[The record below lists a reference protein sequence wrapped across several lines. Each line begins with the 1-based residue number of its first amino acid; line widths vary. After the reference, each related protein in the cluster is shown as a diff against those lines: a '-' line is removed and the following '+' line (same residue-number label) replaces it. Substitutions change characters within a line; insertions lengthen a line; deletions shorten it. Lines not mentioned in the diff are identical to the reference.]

1 MQKLRGYLALGIFI
15 MGIVSFLCLLLPLIE
30 ITDDA
35 LMLMMLAVPPLIC
48 GLIIALA
55 LHMLLY
61 TLLLVLYGCRIQ
73 LVALYFLHI
82 RRKTVGWRVQ
92 YLPAAERK
100 VGILLAAVPWEQET
114 GDLQQRAQIV
124 LYYVQSVLAILFYAL
139 AVNLYGTAS
148 AIACLVLA
156 WGYAFL
162 SIIMPPSEI
171 RKRFQPE
178 KRRKMWQ
185 MQCLLAENLT
195 DHLFTE
201 MPEEYFAPPD
211 KIQDQNDAALMINCS
226 ARLMMQNRYGEALD
240 ILTMLALEHREQT
253 KRLWWQL
260 IPRGVLCELALDK
273 PGYFLKEYD
282 TLYMQKELRKH
293 EKQPLVWRTAYA
305 VRRRRAEGGAVPQ
318 AVPAPHPPYD
328 HAALLS
334 VDDRQNG
341 AGKGN
346 LRSKKGKGSA
356 RMKNRTFQRLFPLL
370 RMGSILLA
378 AVLFCA
384 ALIGV
389 NAQLTVGTNEERNLA
404 TYLGLALTAVVTY
417 LLQDV
422 PKMLVGRH
430 FGWKLVRYEAF
441 GRVYQADG
449 TGAFVRVP
457 VPAQSRLRYQPYLLP
472 PEDAPR
478 HDVTL
483 YTLCPLLYGGALA
496 VVFGVLTLLTLGRP
510 VSLVLCELAMGGVV
524 LVMTCILPMDERF
537 IASPMAIA
545 RMLRDPEQLAEWLY
559 FARMKANGGV
569 EVTDVSIENIPQ
581 PATVKTCQDAICVF
595 QRAQIALMVQCDA
608 RKAYGLM
615 KQVLESEARLS
626 YTAWK
631 LLLSDGVVAEL
642 LAGEPGEFTALYRGK
657 AGAAIRQVMFRM
669 VDYALPAYAVAM
681 LVTHEA
687 REAEVVRN
695 TLAPV
700 REKMPELDALMKAIE
715 EKAARIEN

>member
-1 MQKLRGYLALGIFI
+1 
-15 MGIVSFLCLLLPLIE
+15 
-30 ITDDA
+30 
-35 LMLMMLAVPPLIC
+35 
-48 GLIIALA
+48 
-55 LHMLLY
+55 
-61 TLLLVLYGCRIQ
+61 
-73 LVALYFLHI
+73 
-82 RRKTVGWRVQ
+82 
-92 YLPAAERK
+92 
-100 VGILLAAVPWEQET
+100 
-114 GDLQQRAQIV
+114 
-124 LYYVQSVLAILFYAL
+124 
-139 AVNLYGTAS
+139 
-148 AIACLVLA
+148 
-156 WGYAFL
+156 
-162 SIIMPPSEI
+162 
-171 RKRFQPE
+171 
-178 KRRKMWQ
+178 
-185 MQCLLAENLT
+185 
-195 DHLFTE
+195 
-201 MPEEYFAPPD
+201 
-211 KIQDQNDAALMINCS
+211 
-226 ARLMMQNRYGEALD
+226 
-240 ILTMLALEHREQT
+240 
-253 KRLWWQL
+253 
-260 IPRGVLCELALDK
+260 
-273 PGYFLKEYD
+273 
-282 TLYMQKELRKH
+282 
-293 EKQPLVWRTAYA
+293 
-305 VRRRRAEGGAVPQ
+305 
-318 AVPAPHPPYD
+318 
-328 HAALLS
+328 
-334 VDDRQNG
+334 
-341 AGKGN
+341 
-346 LRSKKGKGSA
+346 
-356 RMKNRTFQRLFPLL
+356 MKNRTFQRLFPLL

-449 TGAFVRVP
+449 AG
-457 VPAQSRLRYQPYLLP
+457 YQPYLLP

-496 VVFGVLTLLTLGRP
+496 VVFGVLTLLTLGQP
-510 VSLVLCELAMGGVV
+510 VSLVLCELAMGGVA
-524 LVMTCILPMDERF
+524 LVMTCILPMEERF

-608 RKAYGLM
+608 QKEYGLM

-715 EKAARIEN
+715 EKAARIES

>member
-1 MQKLRGYLALGIFI
+1 
-15 MGIVSFLCLLLPLIE
+15 
-30 ITDDA
+30 
-35 LMLMMLAVPPLIC
+35 
-48 GLIIALA
+48 
-55 LHMLLY
+55 
-61 TLLLVLYGCRIQ
+61 
-73 LVALYFLHI
+73 
-82 RRKTVGWRVQ
+82 
-92 YLPAAERK
+92 
-100 VGILLAAVPWEQET
+100 
-114 GDLQQRAQIV
+114 
-124 LYYVQSVLAILFYAL
+124 
-139 AVNLYGTAS
+139 
-148 AIACLVLA
+148 
-156 WGYAFL
+156 
-162 SIIMPPSEI
+162 
-171 RKRFQPE
+171 
-178 KRRKMWQ
+178 
-185 MQCLLAENLT
+185 
-195 DHLFTE
+195 
-201 MPEEYFAPPD
+201 
-211 KIQDQNDAALMINCS
+211 
-226 ARLMMQNRYGEALD
+226 
-240 ILTMLALEHREQT
+240 
-253 KRLWWQL
+253 
-260 IPRGVLCELALDK
+260 
-273 PGYFLKEYD
+273 
-282 TLYMQKELRKH
+282 
-293 EKQPLVWRTAYA
+293 
-305 VRRRRAEGGAVPQ
+305 
-318 AVPAPHPPYD
+318 
-328 HAALLS
+328 
-334 VDDRQNG
+334 
-341 AGKGN
+341 
-346 LRSKKGKGSA
+346 
-356 RMKNRTFQRLFPLL
+356 MKNRTFQRLFPLL

-430 FGWKLVRYEAF
+430 FGWKLVR
-441 GRVYQADG
+441 
-449 TGAFVRVP
+449 VP
-457 VPAQSRLRYQPYLLP
+457 VPAQRRLRYQPYLLP
-472 PEDAPR
+472 PEDASR

-496 VVFGVLTLLTLGRP
+496 VVFGVLTLLTLGQP

-608 RKAYGLM
+608 QKAYGLM

-657 AGAAIRQVMFRM
+657 AGTAIRQVMFRM
-669 VDYALPAYAVAM
+669 VDYALPAYAVAT

-715 EKAARIEN
+715 EKAARIES

>member
-1 MQKLRGYLALGIFI
+1 
-15 MGIVSFLCLLLPLIE
+15 
-30 ITDDA
+30 
-35 LMLMMLAVPPLIC
+35 
-48 GLIIALA
+48 
-55 LHMLLY
+55 
-61 TLLLVLYGCRIQ
+61 
-73 LVALYFLHI
+73 
-82 RRKTVGWRVQ
+82 
-92 YLPAAERK
+92 
-100 VGILLAAVPWEQET
+100 
-114 GDLQQRAQIV
+114 
-124 LYYVQSVLAILFYAL
+124 
-139 AVNLYGTAS
+139 
-148 AIACLVLA
+148 
-156 WGYAFL
+156 
-162 SIIMPPSEI
+162 
-171 RKRFQPE
+171 
-178 KRRKMWQ
+178 
-185 MQCLLAENLT
+185 
-195 DHLFTE
+195 
-201 MPEEYFAPPD
+201 
-211 KIQDQNDAALMINCS
+211 
-226 ARLMMQNRYGEALD
+226 
-240 ILTMLALEHREQT
+240 
-253 KRLWWQL
+253 
-260 IPRGVLCELALDK
+260 
-273 PGYFLKEYD
+273 
-282 TLYMQKELRKH
+282 
-293 EKQPLVWRTAYA
+293 
-305 VRRRRAEGGAVPQ
+305 
-318 AVPAPHPPYD
+318 
-328 HAALLS
+328 
-334 VDDRQNG
+334 
-341 AGKGN
+341 
-346 LRSKKGKGSA
+346 
-356 RMKNRTFQRLFPLL
+356 MKNRTFQRLFPLL

-483 YTLCPLLYGGALA
+483 YTLCPLLYGGAPCKALRHKLFMPEDR
-496 VVFGVLTLLTLGRP
+496 VVFGVLTLLTLGQP

-524 LVMTCILPMDERF
+524 LVMMCILPMDERF

-608 RKAYGLM
+608 QKAYGLM

-657 AGAAIRQVMFRM
+657 AGTAIRQVMFRM
-669 VDYALPAYAVAM
+669 VDYALPAYAVAT

-715 EKAARIEN
+715 EKAARIES